1 MRWKGSHL
9 TYCLNIH
16 PGETWKESVAAIR
29 TYAAAVKERVSPDRP
44 FGLGL
49 RLSARAASELRPHVP
64 AFRDYLAGAGMYVFT
79 INGFPYGQFHGT
91 RVKELAYEPD
101 WSRPERR
108 EYTEVLAWILA
119 ALLPEGVDGSIST
132 VPVAYG
138 KALPAEAVDSLVRT
152 AEALAR
158 IEAQTGR
165 TIVLA
170 LEPEPDCLIE
180 TTDEAVRF
188 WGELRSRAG
197 TEVLRFLGVCLDT
210 CHAAVE
216 FESPADSICRLRAAG
231 IPVPKIQISSAL
243 VVPPGADPVE
253 LLAPF
258 ADEVYLH
265 QTRVLSNGQ
274 LLRFSDLPEALREN
288 PHGEW
293 RVHFHVPLHFSG
305 GGGLETTARLLDA
318 AFLSEALAPDRHLE
332 IETYSFDVLPEPR
345 GDVVDSIASEFARL
359 FEARRQAMISE

>member
-1 MRWKGSHL
+1 MRWEGSHL

-16 PGETWKESVAAIR
+16 PGETWEESVAAIR
-29 TYAAAVKERVSPDRP
+29 THAAAVKERVSPDRP

-49 RLSARAASELRPHVP
+49 RLSARAASELRSQVP
-64 AFRDYLAGAGMYVFT
+64 AFRDYLADAGMYVFT
-79 INGFPYGQFHGT
+79 INGFPYGRFHGT

-108 EYTEVLAWILA
+108 EYSEVLARILA
-119 ALLPEGVDGSIST
+119 ELLPEGVDGSIST

-138 KALPAEAVDSLVRT
+138 KALPAEAVDNLAGI

-188 WGELRSRAG
+188 WGELRSRAAA
-197 TEVLRFLGVCLDT
+197 EVLRFLGVCLDT

-216 FESPADSICRLRAAG
+216 FESPADSIRRLRAAG

-243 VVPPGADPVE
+243 VVPPGADPVK

-265 QTRVLSNGQ
+265 QTRVMSDGQ
-274 LLRFSDLPEALREN
+274 LLRFPDLPDALRAN
-288 PHGEW
+288 PYGEW
-293 RVHFHVPLHFSG
+293 RVHFHVPLHFAG
-305 GGGLETTARLLDA
+305 AGRLKTTARLLDA
-318 AFLSEALAPDRHLE
+318 DFFAEALKADRHLE
-332 IETYSFDVLPEPR
+332 IETYSFNVLPGPR
-345 GDVVDSIASEFARL
+345 KDVVDSIVSEFAWL
-359 FEARRQAMISE
+359 FEASRPAMISE

>member
-1 MRWKGSHL
+1 MRWEGSHL

-16 PGETWKESVAAIR
+16 PGETWEENVAAIR
-29 TYAAAVKERVSPDRP
+29 KYAAAVKERVSPDLP

-49 RLSARAASELRPHVP
+49 RLSARAASELRPQVP
-64 AFRDYLAGAGMYVFT
+64 AFRDYLADAGMYVFT
-79 INGFPYGQFHGT
+79 INGFPYGRFHAT

-108 EYTEVLAWILA
+108 AYTEVLAWILA
-119 ALLPEGVDGSIST
+119 ELLPEGVDGSIST

-138 KALPAEAVDSLVRT
+138 KALSAEAVDNLVRT

-158 IEAQTGR
+158 IEEQTGR
-165 TIVLA
+165 TVVLA

-180 TTDEAVRF
+180 TTDEAVRL
-188 WGELRSRAG
+188 WGELRARASA
-197 TEVLRFLGVCLDT
+197 EVLRFLGVCLDT

-216 FESPADSICRLRAAG
+216 FESPADSIRRLRAAG

-243 VVPPGADPVE
+243 VVPPGADPVQ

-265 QTRVLSNGQ
+265 QTRVMSDGR
-274 LLRFSDLPEALREN
+274 LLRFPDLSDALDEN

-293 RVHFHVPLHFSG
+293 RVHFHVPLHFAG
-305 GGGLETTARLLDA
+305 GEGLGSTAAFLDA
-318 AFLSEALAPDRHLE
+318 AFFSEALAPDRHLE
-332 IETYSFDVLPEPR
+332 IETYSFDVLPGP
-345 GDVVDSIASEFARL
+345 GGNVVDSIASEFDWLMRAGAL
-359 FEARRQAMISE
+359 AGNS

>member
-1 MRWKGSHL
+1 MRWKDSHL

-16 PGETWKESVAAIR
+16 PGETWEENLAAIR
-29 TYAAAVKERVSPDRP
+29 THAAAVKERVSPERP

-49 RLSARAASELRPHVP
+49 RLSARAAAELRPCLP
-64 AFRDYLAGAGMYVFT
+64 EFKDYLTNAGMYVFT
-79 INGFPYGQFHGT
+79 INGFPYGRFHGT

-101 WSRPERR
+101 WSRLERR
-108 EYTEVLAWILA
+108 EYTETLAWILA

-138 KALPAEAVDSLVRT
+138 KALPAEAVGNLIAA
-152 AEALAR
+152 AETLAM

-165 TIVLA
+165 TVVLA

-197 TEVLRFLGVCLDT
+197 TEILRFVGVCLDT

-216 FESPADSICRLRAAG
+216 FESPADSIRRLRAAG

-265 QTRVLSNGQ
+265 QTSVLSDGR
-274 LLRFSDLPEALREN
+274 LLRFPDLPDALRAN
-288 PHGEW
+288 PRGEW
-293 RVHFHVPLHFSG
+293 RVHFHVPLHFAG
-305 GGGLETTARLLDA
+305 AGRLKTTARLLDA
-318 AFLSEALAPDRHLE
+318 AFFTEALEPGRHLE
-332 IETYSFDVLPEPR
+332 IETYSFDVLPGPR
-345 GDVVDSIASEFARL
+345 GDVVDSIASEFDWLLR
-359 FEARRQAMISE
+359 ESGRQAR